1 MSRQSLQGCREIVGT
16 SGDIMDV
23 SDNIVDNCVV
33 KSIAPE
39 FVKHIG
45 LHSFNLGLD
54 RLREPCGMPQ
64 SVVTLCRQRQR

>member
-1 MSRQSLQGCREIVGT
+1 
-16 SGDIMDV
+16 MDV